1 MPPTTVRRI
10 GSFIPRKFCPS
21 VRLSVIL
28 VGVNAWLKWINVY
41 HVSNYC
47 FYSSLL
53 TLSTAS
59 RSDRQRQ
66 LTRLQC
72 DLFAIFNSVLITL
85 KMTDDAVQITLYKL
99 FLTFHLLNS
108 VTLLTTLSL
117 ATENL
122 SKICIYNALSYI
134 SGGFYA

>member
-21 VRLSVIL
+21 VRHTRWRECMVKMDKRVSCIKLLS
-28 VGVNAWLKWINVY
+28 
-41 HVSNYC
+41 